1 MLVWLYSSH
10 VSARITVNGQQ
21 QKAIGIAES
30 NLRQLR
36 DALRSTNLRF
46 QITLNGTMK
55 YKNGYNDD
63 IGNAESSTKTKKEKI
78 REHAEDKA
86 MNY

>member
-1 MLVWLYSSH
+1 
-10 VSARITVNGQQ
+10 
-21 QKAIGIAES
+21 
-30 NLRQLR
+30 
-36 DALRSTNLRF
+36 
-46 QITLNGTMK
+46 MK